1 MQALGMIETR
11 GLVASIEGADAM
23 LKAANVT
30 LQCREYSGGGLVSVM
45 VRGDVGAVKAAV
57 DAGAAAAGRIGELIS
72 VHVIPRPH
80 GDVEQILGHVHPE
93 KPDNDP
99 EGPDGNPGGP
109 DGNPEG
115 PDDHTE
121 KTDNDPEGPADDPKE
136 PDVNLDIPEDNLKER
151 DGVQSGAPDL
161 PDTKPEVS
169 SEATDPIKGKPTS
182 SLISVDEIGSKSVGE
197 LRNLA
202 KKLGIDTLTREQI
215 RSARKDVLLEGIKA
229 FCDREGLSRTE
240 K

>member
-93 KPDNDP
+93 KPDDDP
-99 EGPDGNPGGP
+99 EGPD
-109 DGNPEG
+109 DY
-115 PDDHTE
+115 TE

-151 DGVQSGAPDL
+151 DGVQSGTPDL

-169 SEATDPIKGKPTS
+169 SEATDPIKGKPAS
-182 SLISVDEIGSKSVGE
+182 SLISLDEIGSKSVGE

-215 RSARKDVLLEGIKA
+215 RSARKDVLLDGIKA

>member
-99 EGPDGNPGGP
+99 EGPD
-109 DGNPEG
+109 
-115 PDDHTE
+115 DHTE

-169 SEATDPIKGKPTS
+169 SEATDPIKGKPAS
-182 SLISVDEIGSKSVGE
+182 SLISLDEIGSKSVGE

>member
-99 EGPDGNPGGP
+99 EGPDGNPGRP

-115 PDDHTE
+115 QDDHTE
-121 KTDNDPEGPADDPKE
+121 KPDNDPKE
-136 PDVNLDIPEDNLKER
+136 PDVNQDIPEDNLKER

-169 SEATDPIKGKPTS
+169 SEATDPIAKKPAS
-182 SLISVDEIGSKSVGE
+182 SLISLDEIGSKSVGE

-215 RSARKDVLLEGIKA
+215 RSARKDVLLDGIKA

>member
-72 VHVIPRPH
+72 VHVSPRPH

-93 KPDNDP
+93 KPDDDP
-99 EGPDGNPGGP
+99 EGPD
-109 DGNPEG
+109 DY
-115 PDDHTE
+115 TE

-151 DGVQSGAPDL
+151 DGVQSGTPDL

-169 SEATDPIKGKPTS
+169 SEATDPIKGKPAS
-182 SLISVDEIGSKSVGE
+182 SLISLDEIGSKSVGE

-215 RSARKDVLLEGIKA
+215 RSARKDVLLDGIKA

>member
-99 EGPDGNPGGP
+99 EGP
-109 DGNPEG
+109 
-115 PDDHTE
+115 
-121 KTDNDPEGPADDPKE
+121 ADDPKE

-169 SEATDPIKGKPTS
+169 SEATDPIKGKPAS
-182 SLISVDEIGSKSVGE
+182 SLISLDEIGSKSVGE

>member
-93 KPDNDP
+93 KSDNDP
-99 EGPDGNPGGP
+99 EGPDGNPGGQ
-109 DGNPEG
+109 
-115 PDDHTE
+115 DDHTE
-121 KTDNDPEGPADDPKE
+121 KPDNDPEGPDDDPKE

-169 SEATDPIKGKPTS
+169 SEATDPIAKKPAS
-182 SLISVDEIGSKSVGE
+182 SLISLDEIGSKSVGE

>member
-99 EGPDGNPGGP
+99 EGPN
-109 DGNPEG
+109 
-115 PDDHTE
+115 
-121 KTDNDPEGPADDPKE
+121 DDPKE

-151 DGVQSGAPDL
+151 DGVQSGTPDL

-169 SEATDPIKGKPTS
+169 SEATDPIKGKPAS
-182 SLISVDEIGSKSVGE
+182 SLISLDEIGSKSVGE

-215 RSARKDVLLEGIKA
+215 RSARKDVLLDGIKA